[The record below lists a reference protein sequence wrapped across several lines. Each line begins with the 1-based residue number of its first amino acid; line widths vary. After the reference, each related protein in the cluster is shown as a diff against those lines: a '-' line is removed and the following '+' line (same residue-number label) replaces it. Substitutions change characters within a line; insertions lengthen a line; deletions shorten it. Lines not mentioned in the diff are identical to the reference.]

1 MPTDQEHFG
10 RLDRPLISALP
21 GDQMDRQIMP
31 GADPACG
38 HDAVAFRLQTKN
50 GLVAKCDLGIVAL
63 EHVSIGPMG
72 RRPMPIQEAG
82 FRDQESPGTNR
93 ADERPISMES
103 LQPGHL
109 SRVAAR
115 GHIRSEEHTSE
126 LQSLMRIS
134 YAVFCLKKKTHD
146 NQTST

>member
-1 MPTDQEHFG
+1 
-10 RLDRPLISALP
+10 
-21 GDQMDRQIMP
+21 MP
-31 GADPACG
+31 GRAPALG
-38 HDAVAFRLQTKN
+38 YDAFSSRLQTKD

-63 EHVSIGPMG
+63 EHVSICPMG

-115 GHIRSEEHTSE
+115 GHIIDR
-126 LQSLMRIS
+126 RIHV
-134 YAVFCLKKKTHD
+134 AADHD
-146 NQTST
+146 VRLV

>member
-1 MPTDQEHFG
+1 MPADQEHF
-10 RLDRPLISALP
+10 RSLDRSLISAVP
-21 GDQMDRQIMP
+21 GDQIDRQIMP

-38 HDAVAFRLQTKN
+38 YDAVAFRLQTKD

-103 LQPGHL
+103 LQD
-109 SRVAAR
+109 R
-115 GHIRSEEHTSE
+115 
-126 LQSLMRIS
+126 
-134 YAVFCLKKKTHD
+134 
-146 NQTST
+146 NSTRLNSSH